1 MIQIR
6 PDPARLCMPGKFP
19 LHLNGL
25 IDHRTGKTHGGC
37 STHARKGSRIHIPLL
52 DDSLNR
58 RHNDLF
64 VCLCFLLSDHFC
76 NAVASSDKR
85 NDCPINLGKLRCNAV
100 ASSDKRNDC
109 PINLGKLRTQ
119 RGKIFL
125 TQDSHLVHK
134 DQPVQTQSSLP
145 PLLHRGWQYRD
156 HGGPA
161 PPARHQYRSA
171 G

>member
-1 MIQIR
+1 MTACGKEGGQ
-6 PDPARLCMPGKFP
+6 PAAHSAVSADDTDPARLCMPGKFA

-37 STHARKGSRIHIPLL
+37 STHTREGSRIHIPLL

-85 NDCPINLGKLRCNAV
+85 NDCPINLGKLR
-100 ASSDKRNDC
+100 
-109 PINLGKLRTQ
+109 TQ

-134 DQPVQTQSSLP
+134 DRPVQMQSSLP
-145 PLLHRGWQYRD
+145 PQLHRGWQCRD